1 MTAQHHFFVTCPR
14 GVEDLLAQECEAAGI
29 TQWVQ
34 TVAGIE
40 FSADLEHAYRLCL
53 WSRLASRVL
62 LRLST
67 CDANDYDELYGAAL
81 AIDWSQHMEVHNTFA
96 IDCFTAHETLNNSHF
111 ATLRVKDAVV
121 DQFMEQAG
129 ERPNIERDR
138 PDIRINVYIGKNTTA
153 GQHNAAIYL
162 DLAGQPLHVRGYRQ
176 HGGDAPLKENL
187 AAAILLRCKWPGV
200 VANNGALF
208 DPMCGSGSFLIE
220 AAYMALN
227 RAPGLLRE
235 YYGFLGWK
243 QHSAQLWESVLEQAR
258 AAERP
263 LDSLP
268 ALLGCD
274 VSAKTLEI
282 AQGNVSAA
290 GFEHHIELQVMDSL
304 EELPALPETKGLV
317 LCNPP
322 YGKRLGDVRELKQV
336 YYRLGRMFKQHFA
349 GWEAAVFTA
358 DEELARTIGLRA
370 HHKNTLYNGALKCGL
385 YQYHLRAITGAGKQP
400 QPQPEPTA
408 AATPRSENAQ
418 MFENRLRK
426 NYKHLG
432 KWARRNKISCYR
444 LYDADQPQYAMA
456 IDIYGSQVHVQ
467 EYDAPAEIE
476 HDKAMNRLHEAV
488 EITADVLGLPLKAV
502 VTKTRK
508 KQSGSEQYIRQ
519 DETGR
524 TRIVEENGLRFVIN
538 LHDYLD
544 TGLFLDH
551 RLTRLLIARLAH
563 NKRFLNLFAY
573 TGTASVYAASGGA
586 TSTTTVDMS
595 NTYIE
600 WAQDNMAL
608 NNFSAS
614 QHGFERADCLQ
625 WLWDAWKAGRRFEL
639 VFLDPPTFSNSK
651 KMQQTFDVTRDHVEL
666 IQHAMRILDDDG
678 LLIFST
684 NSKRFKLD
692 SDALAEYQLVDMT
705 ALTTSEDFRRR
716 PAHKCWCISRHSLAL
731 DWAGLLR

>member
-1 MTAQHHFFVTCPR
+1 MTAYHHYFVTCPR
-14 GVEDLLAQECEAAGI
+14 GVEDLLAQECEAVGI

-34 TVAGIE
+34 TVGGIE
-40 FSADLEHAYRLCL
+40 FSAELENAYRLCL

-67 CDANDYDELYGAAL
+67 FDADDYDELYAAAGAV
-81 AIDWSQHMEVHNTFA
+81 DWSQHMDVHNSFA
-96 IDCFTAHETLNNSHF
+96 IDCFTAHEALNNSHF

-121 DQFMEQAG
+121 DQFIEQAG
-129 ERPNIERDR
+129 ERPNIERDT
-138 PDIRINVYIGKNTTA
+138 PDIRINVYIGKHTTPA
-153 GQHNAAIYL
+153 QHNAALYL

-187 AAAILLRCKWPGV
+187 AAAILLRCKWPNV
-200 VANNGALF
+200 CTKHGALF
-208 DPMCGSGSFLIE
+208 DPMCGSASFLIE
-220 AAYMALN
+220 AAYMAIN
-227 RAPGLLRE
+227 RAPGVLRD

-243 QHSAQLWESVLEQAR
+243 QHSATLWASILEQAR
-258 AAERP
+258 AAEHP

-268 ALLGCD
+268 ALVGCD
-274 VSAKTLEI
+274 VSAKTLSI
-282 AQGNVSAA
+282 AQANVNAA
-290 GFEHHIELQVMDSL
+290 GFENHITLHAMDSL
-304 EELPALPETKGLV
+304 EALPELPVNKGLV

-336 YYRLGRMFKQHFA
+336 YYRLGRMFKQQFA

-400 QPQPEPTA
+400 QPVETTTPVV
-408 AATPRSENAQ
+408 PRSDNAQ

-426 NYKHLG
+426 NLKHLG
-432 KWARRNKISCYR
+432 KWARRNTISCYR

-467 EYDAPAEIE
+467 EYEAPAEIDDAKTE
-476 HDKAMNRLHEAV
+476 RRLHEAV
-488 EITADVLGLPLKAV
+488 EIIAEVLGLPQKAI

-524 TRIVEENGLRFVIN
+524 TRIVEEQGLRFVIN

-551 RLTRLLIARLAH
+551 RLTRLLIARLAA
-563 NKRFLNLFAY
+563 NRRFLNLFAY
-573 TGTASVYAASGGA
+573 TGTASVFAASGGA
-586 TSTTTVDMS
+586 ASTTTVDMS
-595 NTYIE
+595 NTYLE

-608 NNFSAS
+608 NNFSGS

-651 KMQQTFDVTRDHVEL
+651 KMQQTFDVGRDHVEL
-666 IQHAMRILDDDG
+666 IQHTMRILDDDG
-678 LLIFST
+678 MLIFST
-684 NSKRFKLD
+684 NAKRFKLD
-692 SDALAEYQLVDMT
+692 ITALDQYQVFDLT

-716 PAHKCWCISRHSLAL
+716 PAHKCWAISRAPLTL
-731 DWAGLLR
+731 NWTELLR